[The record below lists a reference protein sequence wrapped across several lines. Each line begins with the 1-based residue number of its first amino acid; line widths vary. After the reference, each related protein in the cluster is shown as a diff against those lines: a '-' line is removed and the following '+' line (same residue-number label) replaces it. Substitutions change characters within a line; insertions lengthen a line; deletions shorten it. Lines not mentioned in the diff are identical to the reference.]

1 MKLDLH
7 SAVRTL
13 AWLLATWA
21 VISVAAAVVVTRL
34 FRARA
39 RLNDQLAA
47 DGRREDWAATA
58 GTPGEAS
65 GVERAA
71 R

>member
-7 SAVRTL
+7 SALRAL
-13 AWLLATWA
+13 AWLLGAWA

-47 DGRREDWAATA
+47 DGRREDWAAEA
-58 GTPGEAS
+58 GTHVEAP

>member
-7 SAVRTL
+7 SAVRAL
-13 AWLLATWA
+13 AWLLAAWA

-47 DGRREDWAATA
+47 DGRRDDWAAEA
-58 GTPGEAS
+58 GTHVVAPDA
-65 GVERAA
+65 ERAA

>member
-1 MKLDLH
+1 MEFDPH
-7 SAVRTL
+7 SALRIL
-13 AWLLATWA
+13 AWLLAAWA
-21 VISVAAAVVVTRL
+21 AISVAAAVVVTRL

-47 DGRREDWAATA
+47 DGRREDWAAEA
-58 GTPGEAS
+58 GAPGEAQ
-65 GVERAA
+65 GAARAA

>member
-1 MKLDLH
+1 MKLDPH

-13 AWLLATWA
+13 AWLLAAWA
-21 VISVAAAVVVTRL
+21 VISVTAAVVVTRF

-47 DGRREDWAATA
+47 DGRREDWAAAA
-58 GTPGEAS
+58 GAPGEAP

>member
-1 MKLDLH
+1 MQLDLH
-7 SAVRTL
+7 SALRILGWAL
-13 AWLLATWA
+13 AAWA
-21 VISVAAAVVVTRL
+21 AISVAAAVVIARL

-47 DGRREDWAATA
+47 DGRRAEWAEAA
-58 GTPGEAS
+58 AAQGEAP
-65 GVERAA
+65 GAARAA